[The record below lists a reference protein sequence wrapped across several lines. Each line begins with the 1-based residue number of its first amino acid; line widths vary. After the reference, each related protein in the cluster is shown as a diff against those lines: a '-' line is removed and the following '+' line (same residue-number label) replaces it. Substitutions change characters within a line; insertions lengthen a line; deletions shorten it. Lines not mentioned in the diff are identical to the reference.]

1 MSFDWL
7 NSIKDNV
14 VSKATDV
21 GKMINKAAANRRR
34 RQSDEYD
41 QEGSD
46 YYDEEDDEEQKETSP
61 GKMIKSKIELRLI
74 IKQARI
80 NANEDDPNQTVRV
93 EFTRNGK
100 SLSTSD
106 KPVNE
111 QTGEGDIKQ
120 SFN

>member
-1 MSFDWL
+1 
-7 NSIKDNV
+7 
-14 VSKATDV
+14 
-21 GKMINKAAANRRR
+21 
-34 RQSDEYD
+34 
-41 QEGSD
+41 
-46 YYDEEDDEEQKETSP
+46 
-61 GKMIKSKIELRLI
+61 MIKSKIELRLI

-80 NANEDDPNQTVRV
+80 NASEDDPNQTVRV

-120 SFN
+120 SFNQKIQEQREAGKKGKWVPD